1 MQPSPLLQQP
11 INELELS
18 KGFKEMAIQHD
29 FRNLQDIVN
38 WPAEVLL
45 LHNDFTYHIYQELRE
60 FLKAIQLLYMLK
72 TNPDQVYIN
81 P

>member
-18 KGFKEMAIQHD
+18 ERFKEMAIQHD

-45 LHNDFTYHIYQELRE
+45 LHNDFTYHIYQELRD
-60 FLKAIQLLYMLK
+60 FLQKNELLDHLK
-72 TNPDQVYIN
+72 TGKSQLA
-81 P
+81 

>member
-1 MQPSPLLQQP
+1 MEPSPLLQQP

-18 KGFKEMAIQHD
+18 EGFKEMAIQHD

-45 LHNDFTYHIYQELRE
+45 LHNDFTYHIYQELRD
-60 FLKAIQLLYMLK
+60 FLQKNELLYHLK
-72 TNPDQVYIN
+72 TGKSQLA
-81 P
+81 